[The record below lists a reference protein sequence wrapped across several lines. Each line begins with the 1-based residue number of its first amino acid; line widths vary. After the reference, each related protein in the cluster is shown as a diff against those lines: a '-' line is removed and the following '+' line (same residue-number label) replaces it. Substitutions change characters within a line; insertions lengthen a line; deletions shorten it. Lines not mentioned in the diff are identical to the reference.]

1 MVWICECGALIIGD
15 VNALVATCEACLDIC
30 NVTQTLEDGR
40 YELERRLKGLKECI
54 YTHIDG
60 VVYVGR

>member
-1 MVWICECGALIIGD
+1 MLVIGD
-15 VNALVATCEACLDIC
+15 VNVLVATCEACLDIC

-54 YTHIDG
+54 YTCIDG
-60 VVYVGR
+60 MVYVER